1 MRKLPT
7 PFHLN
12 AFWTAVAAVSITVI
26 IAISVGFV
34 YLGTQIIA
42 FLQPILIPFAV
53 AGVLAY
59 LLEPL
64 VARLVRWGLS
74 RQRAVILVF
83 TLFSAV
89 IAGITLLIVPTLVR
103 QGAQF
108 VKEVPVYAEKAKGR
122 VSAFATEW
130 HDTIKKETGIEILD
144 FFGPSTTK
152 KDDASSRQTPA
163 TSTPAPA
170 PSATVVQ
177 AQPTPPT
184 TGDASTP
191 KDATA
196 PASPAHA
203 DAFDPNDLLNGD
215 WLKDAMTN
223 VAPATWSL
231 VRRSV
236 GGFLGVF
243 GFLLSLVIVPL
254 YLYYFL
260 TESAE
265 IREKWTHYLPLRASQ
280 FKDEVVGTLSDIN
293 RYLIAFF
300 RGQLLVSLINGLATG
315 LGLVIVGLKFGWL
328 IGLSLCALGMI
339 PYLGIILCW
348 VPAVIIASVQGGD
361 GTWITGDPWWVFPLV
376 VTGIFA
382 LVQQIDGLFITP
394 KIVGESVGLHPMTVI
409 MSVFLWS
416 LIMGGLLGAILAVPL
431 TASVKVLFQRYIW
444 HARLKSEAAVA
455 PEEPEATPSA

>member
-1 MRKLPT
+1 MRNLPT

-12 AFWTAVAAVSITVI
+12 ALWTAVAAVSITVI
-26 IAISVGFV
+26 IAISIGFV

-59 LLEPL
+59 LLEPV

-74 RQRAVILVF
+74 RQRAVLLVF

-89 IAGITLLIVPTLVR
+89 IAGVTLLIVPTLVR

-108 VKEVPVYAEKAKGR
+108 VKEVPMYAEKAKGR
-122 VSAFATEW
+122 VSVLATEW

-152 KDDASSRQTPA
+152 KDDSSSRTPPP
-163 TSTPAPA
+163 TVIPAPA
-170 PSATVVQ
+170 TQVPVSDASAPKESAT
-177 AQPTPPT
+177 PIKPPQ
-184 TGDASTP
+184 
-191 KDATA
+191 
-196 PASPAHA
+196 A
-203 DAFDPNDLLNGD
+203 DAFDPNDLLNGE

-223 VAPATWSL
+223 VAPATWSI

-265 IREKWTHYLPLRASQ
+265 IREKWTHYLPLRASE

-315 LGLVIVGLKFGWL
+315 MGLVIVGLKFGWL
-328 IGLSLCALGMI
+328 IGLSLCVLGMI
-339 PYLGIILCW
+339 PYLGIVLCW

-444 HARLKSEAAVA
+444 HARLNKTETAAL
-455 PEEPEATPSA
+455 PEEPEAAPSV

>member
-1 MRKLPT
+1 MP
-7 PFHLN
+7 
-12 AFWTAVAAVSITVI
+12 
-26 IAISVGFV
+26 
-34 YLGTQIIA
+34 Q
-42 FLQPILIPFAV
+42 
-53 AGVLAY
+53 
-59 LLEPL
+59 
-64 VARLVRWGLS
+64 
-74 RQRAVILVF
+74 
-83 TLFSAV
+83 
-89 IAGITLLIVPTLVR
+89 
-103 QGAQF
+103 
-108 VKEVPVYAEKAKGR
+108 
-122 VSAFATEW
+122 
-130 HDTIKKETGIEILD
+130 
-144 FFGPSTTK
+144 
-152 KDDASSRQTPA
+152 
-163 TSTPAPA
+163 
-170 PSATVVQ
+170 
-177 AQPTPPT
+177 
-184 TGDASTP
+184 
-191 KDATA
+191 
-196 PASPAHA
+196 A
-203 DAFDPNDLLNGD
+203 DAFDPNDLLNGE
-215 WLKDAMTN
+215 WIKDALTN

-265 IREKWTHYLPLRASQ
+265 IREKWTHYLPLRASE

-328 IGLSLCALGMI
+328 IGLSLCVLGMI
-339 PYLGIILCW
+339 PYLGIVLCW

-444 HARLKSEAAVA
+444 HARLGKPGVAVLQ
-455 PEEPEATPSA
+455 EEPEAAPSV

>member
-12 AFWTAVAAVSITVI
+12 TLWTAVAAVSITVI

-89 IAGITLLIVPTLVR
+89 IAGITLLIVPTLIR

-152 KDDASSRQTPA
+152 KDEASSRQTPS
-163 TSTPAPA
+163 TSAPA
-170 PSATVVQ
+170 PTAPVVQ
-177 AQPTPPT
+177 APPPNPTA
-184 TGDASTP
+184 GDASTP
-191 KDATA
+191 KEAT
-196 PASPAHA
+196 PSEPLHA
-203 DAFDPNDLLNGD
+203 DAFDPNDLLNGE

-223 VAPATWSL
+223 VAPATWSI

-265 IREKWTHYLPLRASQ
+265 IREKWTHYLPLRASD

-300 RGQLLVSLINGLATG
+300 RGQLLVSMINGLATG

-328 IGLSLCALGMI
+328 IGLSLCVLGMI
-339 PYLGIILCW
+339 PYLGIVLCW

-361 GTWITGDPWWVFPLV
+361 GTWVTGDPWWVFPLV

-444 HARLKSEAAVA
+444 HARLAKAENVVSV
-455 PEEPEATPSA
+455 EEPGSSPSV